1 MCTSMYL
8 FNSDFSVLL
17 NTSEKGSQPLKDAL
31 LLCGVINKMAL
42 EFSIALTFW
51 L

>member
-1 MCTSMYL
+1 MSMYVL
-8 FNSDFSVLL
+8 NSDFSVLF
-17 NTSEKGSQPLKDAL
+17 NTSENGSQPLKDAL
-31 LLCGVINKMAL
+31 LLHGIVNKMAL

>member
-1 MCTSMYL
+1 MCMSMYV
-8 FNSDFSVLL
+8 FNPDFSVLF
-17 NTSEKGSQPLKDAL
+17 NTFEEESQPLKDAL
-31 LLCGVINKMAL
+31 LLHGIINKMAL

>member
-1 MCTSMYL
+1 MCMSIYV
-8 FNSDFSVLL
+8 FKPYFSVLF

-31 LLCGVINKMAL
+31 LLHGIVNKMAL
-42 EFSIALTFW
+42 EFSLVVTFW